1 MKITLQT
8 LIGADACISA
18 QKEFVNTFG
27 DDGSVTPKQ
36 LFKAIAK
43 LGRKDWLWWSA
54 LHISGFAEAIGNYK
68 SGNFYLAISGEV
80 QVVGAFVLAFNNSTV
95 EALGNSTVMAF
106 DNSTVNAFDN
116 STVRAFEYSTV
127 MAWGNSTVLM
137 DEYSL
142 KVKFVVRS
150 KFACVVDRRNGVP
163 QSITVAN
170 ALPGTN
176 DGEKTPSDR
185 LMSHPT

>member
-95 EALGNSTVMAF
+95 EAFDNSTVKAF
-106 DNSTVNAFDN
+106 DNSTV
-116 STVRAFEYSTV
+116 E
-127 MAWGNSTVLM
+127 
-137 DEYSL
+137 
-142 KVKFVVRS
+142 
-150 KFACVVDRRNGVP
+150 
-163 QSITVAN
+163 
-170 ALPGTN
+170 AL
-176 DGEKTPSDR
+176 DR
-185 LMSHPT
+185 LSSSANTPFTSRVNLSSFPMPIQSLTPGKIWSVSGLKWHREPVGVDEEQPKRQKK